1 MDNTPEMQLETDSAE
16 DPPQATLRN
25 NSHRKTTLFN
35 AQRTVRMEKN
45 WQRQAKREELE
56 ELVVN
61 PIAAELPEK
70 EIDAEASPDIT
81 KALSDVQTR
90 YENLKVLAQGGQGV
104 VSIALDKQLGRVV
117 AMKTLHNKIAK
128 DPEEVK
134 HFISEAK
141 ITAQLDHPAI
151 IPLYSINTDDASGLH
166 LAMKLVRGK
175 NLREYLENIICNYRL
190 HGIEK
195 YDEHASLFKRLDL
208 FLKVC
213 EAISYAHHSK
223 VIHCDLKPENIMIGE
238 FSEVFVMDWGIAKKL
253 DRAGKAQAVGE
264 DHMISGTPRYLSP
277 ETMTGAYLDVRS
289 DLFTLGLILQEMVT
303 LQFAAEGDSS
313 ESIMRRIKA
322 GELQPVRHAFGAE
335 ISPDLAAI
343 ICKATAHNPDER
355 YQDVPSM
362 AEDLRRFCQG
372 REVHA
377 NPDGPFMKMVR
388 LSHQHRIGVFISL
401 LILLVIS
408 AVLAAAVI
416 HQQLISAET
425 ANERAEIINS
435 ANSHCTSIASQI
447 DRLALNIENLVSAT
461 AAQAAFLFD
470 ENKAEEQIVD
480 LLTYRDGKPEKLPED
495 LRYSPFYRQHTS
507 VQYGLYKGAE
517 DTDPAIL
524 EHEVSML
531 SRLLPSIKRAVL
543 LSEPGTDLRSE
554 TLAALEEQ
562 MLAEGMPMKSMFLGT
577 RNGSYLVYPWRD
589 NYGKPYDPRV
599 RPWYRLA
606 MNAHRPVWGR
616 PYVGADI
623 HAGLSLPCSLRIEGE
638 NGTFHGVIAMDC
650 TFNKITSLIRTAG
663 PLGNLAEEVAM
674 TDAGGQVIIS
684 SNSPFF
690 GASAEIQN
698 LPEIEPDMPHFG
710 SLTLRQEIFS
720 RKFGS
725 LTQSEQGQEKIY
737 SFAFLHTLNWF
748 LIVKMDFKTLANLK
762 KETTNNSLPKI

>member
-1 MDNTPEMQLETDSAE
+1 MDIRPEIRADSEGESPQPTGRITPS
-16 DPPQATLRN
+16 P
-25 NSHRKTTLFN
+25 KTTLFT
-35 AQRTVRMEKN
+35 ALRTVQLEKK
-45 WQRQAKREELE
+45 WAKQAKHEKLD

-61 PIAAELPEK
+61 PMAAEFPQK
-70 EIDAEASPDIT
+70 DIDSEATPDIT
-81 KALSDVQTR
+81 KLLAKVQTR
-90 YENLKVLAQGGQGV
+90 YENLKELARGGQGII
-104 VSIALDKQLGRVV
+104 SAALDKQLGRMV
-117 AMKTLHNKIAK
+117 ALKTLHEKVSK

-151 IPLYSINTDDASGLH
+151 IPLYSINTDDNSGLH

-190 HGIEK
+190 HGIEN
-195 YDEHASLFKRLDL
+195 YDEHSSLFKRLEL
-208 FLKVC
+208 FQKVC

-253 DRAGKAQAVGE
+253 DSAGKAQAIG
-264 DHMISGTPRYLSP
+264 DDQMISGTPRYLSP
-277 ETMTGAYLDVRS
+277 ETMTGAFLDARS

-303 LQFAAEGDSS
+303 LQFATGGDTP
-313 ESIMRRIKA
+313 EQIMRRIKA
-322 GELQPVRHAFGAE
+322 GELQPVRHAFGAK

-343 ICKATAHNPDER
+343 ICKATAHDPEDR
-355 YQDVPSM
+355 YKDVPSL

-377 NPDGPFMKMVR
+377 NPDGLFMKMVR
-388 LSHQHRIGVFISL
+388 LSHQHRIGVFICL
-401 LILLVIS
+401 LIML
-408 AVLAAAVI
+408 AVSTGLTALVI
-416 HQQLISAET
+416 HQQLLSAKT
-425 ANERAEIINS
+425 ANERAEIINT
-435 ANSHCTSIASQI
+435 ANSHCTSIAAQI
-447 DRLALNIENLVSAT
+447 DRLSLNIENLVSAT

-507 VQYGLYKGAE
+507 LQYGLYKGAA
-517 DTDPAIL
+517 DTPPAVL
-524 EHEVSML
+524 DHEVRIMAH
-531 SRLLPSIKRAVL
+531 LLPSIKRAVL
-543 LSEPGTDLRSE
+543 QSAPGTDLRSE
-554 TLAALEEQ
+554 TLPALQEQ
-562 MLAEGMPMKSMFLGT
+562 MIEEGMPMKSMFLGT
-577 RNGSYLVYPWRD
+577 RNGSYIVYPWRD

-599 RPWYRLA
+599 RPWYLLA

-638 NGTFHGVIAMDC
+638 NGTVHGVIAMDC
-650 TFNKITSLIRTAG
+650 TFNKIASIIRTAG

-674 TDAGGQVIIS
+674 IDSNGLVIIS

-698 LPEIEPDMPHFG
+698 LPEIEPKMPHFG
-710 SLTLRQEIFS
+710 SPALRQEIFS

-725 LTQSEQGQEKIY
+725 LAQTEQGQEKIY

-748 LIVKMDFKTLANLK
+748 LIVKMDFKTIANLK
-762 KETTNNSLPKI
+762 KKSTNSSLPEI

>member
-1 MDNTPEMQLETDSAE
+1 MDNRPEMQSNTESTI
-16 DPPQATLRN
+16 DPPQPPLQN
-25 NSHRKTTLFN
+25 NKPRKTTLFN
-35 AQRTVRMEKN
+35 ALRTVRMEKN
-45 WQRQAKREELE
+45 WERQAKREELE
-56 ELVVN
+56 ELISN
-61 PIAAELPEK
+61 PMASEIPEND
-70 EIDAEASPDIT
+70 IDTEASPDIT
-81 KALSDVQTR
+81 KVLSNVQTR
-90 YENLKVLAQGGQGV
+90 YENLKVLAQGGQGI
-104 VSIALDKQLGRVV
+104 VSVAMDKQLGRVV
-117 AMKTLHNKIAK
+117 ALKTLHNKIAK
-128 DPEEVK
+128 DPDEVK

-175 NLREYLENIICNYRL
+175 NLREYLENIACNYRL
-190 HGIEK
+190 HGIK
-195 YDEHASLFKRLDL
+195 QYDERSSLFKRLDL

-253 DRAGKAQAVGE
+253 NGAGKAEAVGK
-264 DHMISGTPRYLSP
+264 DHMISGTPRYLCP
-277 ETMTGAYLDVRS
+277 EIMTGAYLDVRS

-303 LQFAAEGDSS
+303 LQFATRGDNA
-313 ESIMRRIKA
+313 ESIMKRIKA
-322 GELQPVRHAFGAE
+322 GKLQPVKHAFGAE

-343 ICKATAHNPDER
+343 IRKATAHDPDDR
-355 YQDVPSM
+355 YKDVPSL

-377 NPDGPFMKMVR
+377 NPDGFFMKMVR

-401 LILLVIS
+401 LILLAVS
-408 AVLAAAVI
+408 AVLSAVVI
-416 HQQLISAET
+416 HQQLLSAKM
-425 ANERAEIINS
+425 ANHRAEIINA

-447 DRLALNIENLVSAT
+447 DRMALNIENLVSAT

-470 ENKAEEQIVD
+470 ENEAEEQIVD
-480 LLTYRDGKPEKLPED
+480 LLTYRNGKPEKMPED

-507 VQYGLYKGAE
+507 VQYGLYKGAV

-524 EHEVSML
+524 QHEIRML
-531 SRLLPSIKRAVL
+531 ARLLPSIKRAVL
-543 LSEPGTDLRSE
+543 LSEPGTDLRNE
-554 TLAALEEQ
+554 TLSALQAQ

-577 RNGSYLVYPWRD
+577 RNGSYIVYPWRD
-589 NYGKPYDPRV
+589 NYSKPYDPRV

-616 PYVGADI
+616 PYVGTDI
-623 HAGLSLPCSLRIEGE
+623 YAGLSLPCSQRIEGE
-638 NGTFHGVIAMDC
+638 DGTFHGVIAMDC

-674 TDAGGQVIIS
+674 TDASGQVIIS

-698 LPEIEPDMPHFG
+698 LPEIEPDMPYFG
-710 SLTLRQEIFS
+710 SPKLRQDIVS

-725 LTQSEQGQEKIY
+725 LTQNEMGQAKIY

-748 LIVKMDFKTLANLK
+748 LIVKMDFRTLANLK
-762 KETTNNSLPKI
+762 QKTINSSLPEI